1 MIPVIRL
8 FLRRTGGPG
17 IFGAAL
23 HPAHGGR
30 CDELEPGAADESS
43 PGRAIA
49 LPRTGTGWSSSASRW
64 LLDGGCGVA
73 EAAASWEGGRRGL
86 EGAPGLGVFPPCSC
100 ANTRQTHFL
109 CSLRP
114 PSNGTTPIT
123 WGAGTRSDSADG
135 HRAARARAAGLRRAG
150 GAQGDEEADGP
161 DRSPGAPAAARKPG
175 DLERILLHHP
185 NEWVSG

>member
-1 MIPVIRL
+1 MTVGSTIAGFEISRWFAPRANREQKPGVTGSGQDFFDPTYYANL

-73 EAAASWEGGRRGL
+73 
-86 EGAPGLGVFPPCSC
+86 V
-100 ANTRQTHFL
+100 
-109 CSLRP
+109 
-114 PSNGTTPIT
+114 
-123 WGAGTRSDSADG
+123 
-135 HRAARARAAGLRRAG
+135 
-150 GAQGDEEADGP
+150 
-161 DRSPGAPAAARKPG
+161 AAARQQSFS
-175 DLERILLHHP
+175 
-185 NEWVSG
+185 VSLGMQPSINTSIAEPSGRACTSFESGVESM